1 MTIVFLFAYNLAKQ
15 NSTVIRKDLKGEN
28 TMKHTAIFLFAFYF
42 LLGFS
47 THASAA
53 EGIKSSSDKSV
64 GTVIADNAK
73 EVKTELGKTA
83 EATKDAVVRDA
94 KAMKEDI
101 PKGLKEAKDSAIQQ
115 SKDIKEGAAKE
126 LKEIRD
132 NMANPSLK
140 PKTEGK

>member
-1 MTIVFLFAYNLAKQ
+1 
-15 NSTVIRKDLKGEN
+15 
-28 TMKHTAIFLFAFYF
+28 MKHTAIFLFAFYF
-42 LLGFS
+42 LLGLN
-47 THASAA
+47 THASAV
-53 EGIKSSSDKSV
+53 EEIKSSSDKSV
-64 GTVIADNAK
+64 GTAIADNAK
-73 EVKTELGKTA
+73 EVKTELGKTV

-140 PKTEGK
+140 PKTESK